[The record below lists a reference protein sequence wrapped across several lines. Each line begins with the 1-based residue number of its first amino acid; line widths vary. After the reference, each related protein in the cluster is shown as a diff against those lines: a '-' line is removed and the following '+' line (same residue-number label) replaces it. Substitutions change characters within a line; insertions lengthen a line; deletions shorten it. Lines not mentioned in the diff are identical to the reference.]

1 MKLEFSGQI
10 TPAESL
16 WVHSFLL
23 NAGTLVPLRSFLD
36 AGVTVNRLEGQ
47 ELAFTFLRNKV
58 QSRFQFPF
66 FPG

>member
-1 MKLEFSGQI
+1 M
-10 TPAESL
+10 
-16 WVHSFLL
+16 HSFLL
-23 NAGTLVPLRSFLD
+23 NAGTLVLPTSFLD
-36 AGVTVNRLEGQ
+36 GGVTVNRLEGQ